1 MTVKTDVTAPLR
13 EAFAQRTDTS
23 PDDWFCT
30 FKARYGMR
38 EAFSAVRDVAGDG
51 RVLTTLFTGCTAVDS
66 ILAAGM
72 GVGYATIDGATLSVD
87 AALLEV
93 GPEVRAVLLQ
103 NSYGMVDEAVTR
115 TIADKAHAAGAILV
129 EDSAHCL
136 SRMARDADGRPVAD
150 VSIHSFGI
158 EKTFSDIYFGGA
170 LWVNPAMA
178 DAALH
183 DAIVARLRS
192 CAELPARL
200 GRACASYRTHARIL
214 AHLPGALSGV
224 AKSVLLRTGSYE
236 PPVADVERRGGLPYP
251 SYLPNEWVVQRILPR
266 FATLDEDEARRRE
279 ASLAYAELLGDEFS
293 GRIPAAALASCKG
306 QPLLRF
312 PSCSTTRRRPTRRP
326 HGCSRAVITPCTG
339 TSDPSSPAR
348 STWGPTGSRRT
359 TRAWQTTTRASRGS
373 WGSPRSGAPMP
384 PARRPAS
391 WATCCAHRV
400 TRE

>member
-1 MTVKTDVTAPLR
+1 MTDKTDVTAPLR

-51 RVLTTLFTGCTAVDS
+51 LVVTTLFTGCTAVDS

-72 GVGYATIDGATLSVD
+72 GVGYADISDATLSVD
-87 AALLEV
+87 AARLEV

-115 TIADKAHAAGAILV
+115 AIADKAHAAGAILV

-150 VSIHSFGI
+150 VSVHSFGI

-224 AKSVLLRTGSYE
+224 AKSVLLHTGSYE

-266 FATLDEDEARRRE
+266 FATLDEDEERRRE
-279 ASLAYAELLGDEFS
+279 ASFAYAELLGDEFS
-293 GRIPAAALASCKG
+293 GRIPAAALNACKG

-312 PSCSTTRRRPTRRP
+312 PILLDDKAQADEAAARLLAHGHYAVHWYFRPFFPGALDLGAYGLSDGDARLADYDARFSGVLGLPTERGAEAAREAA
-326 HGCSRAVITPCTG
+326 GIVGDLLRA
-339 TSDPSSPAR
+339 
-348 STWGPTGSRRT
+348 
-359 TRAWQTTTRASRGS
+359 
-373 WGSPRSGAPMP
+373 
-384 PARRPAS
+384 
-391 WATCCAHRV
+391 
-400 TRE
+400 

>member
-72 GVGYATIDGATLSVD
+72 GVGYAAIDGATLSVD

-183 DAIVARLRS
+183 D
-192 CAELPARL
+192 
-200 GRACASYRTHARIL
+200 
-214 AHLPGALSGV
+214 
-224 AKSVLLRTGSYE
+224 
-236 PPVADVERRGGLPYP
+236 
-251 SYLPNEWVVQRILPR
+251 
-266 FATLDEDEARRRE
+266 
-279 ASLAYAELLGDEFS
+279 
-293 GRIPAAALASCKG
+293 
-306 QPLLRF
+306 
-312 PSCSTTRRRPTRRP
+312 
-326 HGCSRAVITPCTG
+326 
-339 TSDPSSPAR
+339 
-348 STWGPTGSRRT
+348 
-359 TRAWQTTTRASRGS
+359 
-373 WGSPRSGAPMP
+373 
-384 PARRPAS
+384 
-391 WATCCAHRV
+391 
-400 TRE
+400 